1 MPNYILILF
10 CLAVTSCTVGPD
22 YQEPSIFDDTQIK
35 DSLKLTDTNTLR
47 VSKDWYLL
55 FNDETLNSLIAQALD
70 NNPSVLQGIARLK
83 QARTIVGINRVQY
96 LPMLNASSGYDYA
109 KASKN
114 IGLAADSNFFQL
126 GFDASWEID
135 IWGAGRRLNEQSMAQ
150 LQEALYNLQNIKVM
164 IAAETANTYFSLKT
178 SVEQLQIAKNN
189 LKLQQEIYK
198 TVKEKYASGLADETA
213 LNQAQYLIA
222 STQAV
227 IPATEYQL
235 ETYKNALAVLVGGLP
250 DMLPDNIT
258 STQNNIIKKAYKY
271 DINSLYNLPASV
283 IRNRPDVKAA
293 ERALAAQNAAIGQA
307 VAKLYPNV
315 TLSAMF
321 GLQSTAGS
329 KLFNSSSQ
337 AYSYSP
343 SLVLPLFNWGK
354 LQSNVKLQQYIKE
367 ETLEN
372 YRQTLLSAV
381 EDLNNAITAAQKEA
395 TKNKYLKKATAN
407 MRTALN
413 NIRRKYE
420 NGLVDFSQLLQTEQ
434 DLLAAENTLAVSNG
448 ALYQNIIAFYKA
460 AGGGYSDKN

>member
-235 ETYKNALAVLVGGLP
+235 ETYKNALAVLVGRLP

-307 VAKLYPNV
+307 VAELYPNV

>member
-307 VAKLYPNV
+307 VAELYPNV

-395 TKNKYLKKATAN
+395 TKNKYLKKQ
-407 MRTALN
+407 
-413 NIRRKYE
+413 KKCC
-420 NGLVDFSQLLQTEQ
+420 
-434 DLLAAENTLAVSNG
+434 
-448 ALYQNIIAFYKA
+448 IIALF
-460 AGGGYSDKN
+460 SV

>member
-307 VAKLYPNV
+307 VAELYPNV

-354 LQSNVKLQQYIKE
+354 LQNNVKLQQYIKE

>member
-70 NNPSVLQGIARLK
+70 NNPSVLQGISRLK

-307 VAKLYPNV
+307 VAELYPNV

>member
-189 LKLQQEIYK
+189 LKL
-198 TVKEKYASGLADETA
+198 S
-213 LNQAQYLIA
+213 
-222 STQAV
+222 
-227 IPATEYQL
+227 
-235 ETYKNALAVLVGGLP
+235 
-250 DMLPDNIT
+250 
-258 STQNNIIKKAYKY
+258 
-271 DINSLYNLPASV
+271 
-283 IRNRPDVKAA
+283 R
-293 ERALAAQNAAIGQA
+293 
-307 VAKLYPNV
+307 
-315 TLSAMF
+315 
-321 GLQSTAGS
+321 
-329 KLFNSSSQ
+329 
-337 AYSYSP
+337 
-343 SLVLPLFNWGK
+343 
-354 LQSNVKLQQYIKE
+354 
-367 ETLEN
+367 
-372 YRQTLLSAV
+372 
-381 EDLNNAITAAQKEA
+381 
-395 TKNKYLKKATAN
+395 
-407 MRTALN
+407 
-413 NIRRKYE
+413 
-420 NGLVDFSQLLQTEQ
+420 
-434 DLLAAENTLAVSNG
+434 
-448 ALYQNIIAFYKA
+448 
-460 AGGGYSDKN
+460 

>member
-1 MPNYILILF
+1 M
-10 CLAVTSCTVGPD
+10 
-22 YQEPSIFDDTQIK
+22 
-35 DSLKLTDTNTLR
+35 
-47 VSKDWYLL
+47 
-55 FNDETLNSLIAQALD
+55 
-70 NNPSVLQGIARLK
+70 
-83 QARTIVGINRVQY
+83 
-96 LPMLNASSGYDYA
+96 
-109 KASKN
+109 
-114 IGLAADSNFFQL
+114 
-126 GFDASWEID
+126 
-135 IWGAGRRLNEQSMAQ
+135 
-150 LQEALYNLQNIKVM
+150 
-164 IAAETANTYFSLKT
+164 LKT
-178 SVEQLQIAKNN
+178 I
-189 LKLQQEIYK
+189 
-198 TVKEKYASGLADETA
+198 
-213 LNQAQYLIA
+213 LNF
-222 STQAV
+222 
-227 IPATEYQL
+227 
-235 ETYKNALAVLVGGLP
+235 
-250 DMLPDNIT
+250 PDNIT

-307 VAKLYPNV
+307 VAELYPNV

>member
-307 VAKLYPNV
+307 VAELYPNV